1 MNYNMKLEENE
12 IMLENVH
19 NWLLLYYHHSAVIA
33 IKNQQKDS
41 EAFDKLF
48 NIINYE
54 TTDHTIDETTEH
66 MVDETTE
73 HTIDETTEHT
83 IDETTDHK
91 VDETTDHKVDETTEH
106 MVDETTDHKVD
117 NILKKLTKKHL
128 KRGPKSEKYKLKNV
142 IKYDE
147 LKNFF
152 GFTQKDAANKLQIN
166 LSTLKKLCKANNIK
180 KWPYK
185 KLKIK

>member
-33 IKNQQKDS
+33 IKNREKDS
-41 EAFDKLF
+41 EAFNKLF
-48 NIINYE
+48 DIINYE
-54 TTDHTIDETTEH
+54 TTDHT
-66 MVDETTE
+66 V
-73 HTIDETTEHT
+73 
-83 IDETTDHK
+83 DETTDHT
-91 VDETTDHKVDETTEH
+91 VDETTDHK
-106 MVDETTDHKVD
+106 VDETTDHKVD

-147 LKNFF
+147 LKSFF

-185 KLKIK
+185 KPKIKNRK